1 MKRNIYPILYLLFS
15 FLTLH
20 ADDPQR
26 SSVETSVVLLYQ
38 GYTINSYNATG
49 FSNAI
54 HSTLADLP
62 DANPASLS
70 DLAKPGIGLSME
82 YQTKIDNALGYSSFK
97 VGHKRIKQYIPQSVT
112 IIYPIRFLQVG
123 MGFYQKY
130 SDKMDFGKIAIMS
143 LVNPDSAT
151 GHYEP
156 DYRRYIYSG
165 NAIISRNLSNF
176 FGKDHHIYLGLQLN
190 VDFFRLNDSILNTTI
205 SASDQAFS
213 WKIGIKYT
221 YQNKLSLAAIFDKG
235 NSFSGKYKY
244 ENEPI
249 VVIDTSS
256 FFQGIQIEHRF
267 KLNTPSK
274 FILGYEVKPLPWLW
288 VHGSGNLVYW
298 NQANSY
304 YKNNFDYSFGFI
316 FNGEEKL
323 AYSFGVFNVDRKTRN
338 SSPFVVVPDYSGYY
352 LSAGIMARFKSWTI
366 QGTIM
371 DSHIS
376 SSEIRKQT
384 IGKLGLEYIF

>member
-1 MKRNIYPILYLLFS
+1 MNKNIYLILYLLFS

-151 GHYEP
+151 GYYEP
-156 DYRRYIYSG
+156 DYRRYIYIRVMPLSPEIYRIFL
-165 NAIISRNLSNF
+165 ARII
-176 FGKDHHIYLGLQLN
+176 IY
-190 VDFFRLNDSILNTTI
+190 I
-205 SASDQAFS
+205 
-213 WKIGIKYT
+213 
-221 YQNKLSLAAIFDKG
+221 
-235 NSFSGKYKY
+235 
-244 ENEPI
+244 
-249 VVIDTSS
+249 
-256 FFQGIQIEHRF
+256 
-267 KLNTPSK
+267 
-274 FILGYEVKPLPWLW
+274 W
-288 VHGSGNLVYW
+288 VYN
-298 NQANSY
+298 
-304 YKNNFDYSFGFI
+304 
-316 FNGEEKL
+316 
-323 AYSFGVFNVDRKTRN
+323 
-338 SSPFVVVPDYSGYY
+338 
-352 LSAGIMARFKSWTI
+352 
-366 QGTIM
+366 
-371 DSHIS
+371 
-376 SSEIRKQT
+376 
-384 IGKLGLEYIF
+384 